1 MVLNVLRARAGAR
14 AGARD
19 RAGNGDGEVG
29 GGPERGRAKCFL
41 RAGARSAGWF
51 IGECDVL

>member
-1 MVLNVLRARAGAR
+1 MVLNVLRAWDGAR
-14 AGARD
+14 A

-29 GGPERGRAKCFL
+29 GGPERGRAKCYL